1 MDLTILSPLVLSSNL
16 LFLLRR
22 EVVGDVEGLSDFL
35 GRLAL
40 DHVRNRLATNIEKGL
55 DVEVVR
61 SLEVLVSKDRSAG
74 SG

>member
-1 MDLTILSPLVLSSNL
+1 VDLTILSPLVLSSNL